1 VANTDFVD
9 RIRSRLDEVDTT
21 NLQSEMQ
28 SYYFFDLTLCTSNS
42 ILTHTAVLAWV
53 GNGVSLSGYWHWQA
67 SV

>member
-1 VANTDFVD
+1 MANTDFVD

-42 ILTHTAVLAWV
+42 ILTHTAVLA
-53 GNGVSLSGYWHWQA
+53 
-67 SV
+67 